1 MRVNPDNSF
10 MRFMTGVFDTVVA
23 YMLFLLCCVP
33 VFTIGAAAT
42 ALHSTL
48 LAIANDTCSGVLRKF
63 FGAFKDDFKLSTILW
78 GIFALVGAIVVAD
91 VVICFGFE
99 MKEVNQ
105 VLFFMRGI
113 TVFCV
118 CLYTAML
125 VYTFAGV
132 AKFEVTWKQA
142 LRNAIVFVMKFPL
155 ATLGI
160 LVTSGAILVCVW
172 MTFIWG
178 LPVIFVLQYLQTL
191 ILNSVFN
198 KTLGIKKEK
207 KQQSKEESAFYE

>member
-23 YMLFLLCCVP
+23 YMLFLVCCLP

-63 FGAFKDDFKLSTILW
+63 FGTFKDDFKISTILW
-78 GIFALVGAIVVAD
+78 GLYALVGAIVVAD
-91 VVICFGFE
+91 VIICFGFE

-118 CLYTAML
+118 CLYTAM
-125 VYTFAGV
+125 
-132 AKFEVTWKQA
+132 
-142 LRNAIVFVMKFPL
+142 IVFVMKFPP

-160 LVTSGAILVCVW
+160 LVTSAAILLSAW
-172 MTFIWG
+172 FGFIWA

-191 ILNSVFN
+191 ILNAVFN

-207 KQQSKEESAFYE
+207 KQKSKEESAFYE

>member
-23 YMLFLLCCVP
+23 YMLFLVCCLP

-48 LAIANDTCSGVLRKF
+48 LAIANDTCGGVLRKF
-63 FGAFKDDFKLSTILW
+63 FGTFKDDFKISTILW
-78 GIFALVGAIVVAD
+78 GIYALVGTIVVAD
-91 VVICFGFE
+91 VIICFGFE

-118 CLYTAML
+118 CLYTAMI

-142 LRNAIVFVMKFPL
+142 LRNAIVFIMKFPL

-160 LVTSGAILVCVW
+160 LVTSAAILLSAW
-172 MTFIWG
+172 FGFIWA

-191 ILNSVFN
+191 ILNAVFN

-207 KQQSKEESAFYE
+207 KQKSKEESAFYE